1 MAQIQRPKSII
12 DFLGEEIIRIIT
24 PVSIC
29 MFIVVILVSSLNT
42 DSSSTSTTINTIA
55 TMAYTETTSD
65 SFWDKLRGTLL
76 NSLVFVAVVTVVT
89 FLLVLLFYLRCT
101 QLLKI
106 YMGFLQWARAYNSK
120 TSVLCL
126 PFCLLIIHIHLT
138 KKKKKKERKKERN
151 GRKQPPAGPTTL
163 TFTQGERA
171 SKSKQQYII
180 T

>member
-65 SFWDKLRGTLL
+65 SFWDKLRDAL
-76 NSLVFVAVVTVVT
+76 S
-89 FLLVLLFYLRCT
+89 
-101 QLLKI
+101 
-106 YMGFLQWARAYNSK
+106 S
-120 TSVLCL
+120 
-126 PFCLLIIHIHLT
+126 
-138 KKKKKKERKKERN
+138 
-151 GRKQPPAGPTTL
+151 
-163 TFTQGERA
+163 
-171 SKSKQQYII
+171 
-180 T
+180 

>member
-29 MFIVVILVSSLNT
+29 MFIVVILVSILNT
-42 DSSSTSTTINTIA
+42 DSSSASTTINTIA

-65 SFWDKLRGTLL
+65 SFWDKLGGTLL

-126 PFCLLIIHIHLT
+126 PFCLPIIHIHI
-138 KKKKKKERKKERN
+138 KKKK
-151 GRKQPPAGPTTL
+151 
-163 TFTQGERA
+163 GEEEVLVWSSS
-171 SKSKQQYII
+171 SK
-180 T
+180 